1 MKKRDTR
8 IVHEVRFNVS
18 DEIPAMPPIYQS
30 STFAFPRAE
39 KLGET
44 ISGGPDNE
52 IFIYTRGSNP
62 TQRTLEKSI
71 AEVEGAEDGLVTAS
85 GMSAITLIAITF
97 LQAGA
102 HAIVS
107 DVTYGDSHHLFGEI
121 LARFGVETTFTD
133 MTRPENVENAI
144 RDNTRLIFFETPT
157 NPLLRLIDIP
167 AISEIAHRRDIKVA
181 VDNTVMSP
189 YYQQPI
195 ALGADISVHSTS
207 KYINGH
213 SDVVGGVILSNKAD
227 RLAMRFNLFSTG
239 AIPDPHACY
248 LVLRGLK
255 TLHARLHIHQKNVLK
270 IVEYL
275 AAHPKIQKVNHP
287 FLKNHPDHEL
297 ARKQMSGFPMIL
309 SFEMDG
315 DLDAARKMINKLKIF
330 KRAVSLGGVE
340 SLAEHPAT
348 MTHAIMPREHR
359 LAHGIS
365 DTLLRLSIGIEDSD
379 DLIEDLKQALED

>member
-1 MKKRDTR
+1 MKRRNTR
-8 IVHEVRFNVS
+8 IVHEKRFDVS

-39 KLGET
+39 KLGDT

-62 TQRTLEKSI
+62 TQRTLEKTI

-85 GMSAITLIAITF
+85 GMSAITLIAITY
-97 LQAGA
+97 LRAGS

-107 DVTYGDSHHLFGEI
+107 NVTYGDSHHLFGDI
-121 LARFGVETTFTD
+121 LKRFGVETTFVD
-133 MTRPENVENAI
+133 MTNPSNVEKEI
-144 RDNTRLIFFETPT
+144 RKNTKLIFFETPT
-157 NPLLRLIDIP
+157 NPLLRLIDIK
-167 AISEIAHRRDIKVA
+167 AIAGIAHKHEIKVA

-195 ALGADISVHSTS
+195 DLGADISVHSTS

-213 SDVVGGVILSNKAD
+213 SDVVGGVILSNKED

-239 AIPDPHACY
+239 AVPDPHSCY

-255 TLHARLHIHQKNVLK
+255 TLHARLRFHQENVLK
-270 IVEYL
+270 IVDFL
-275 AAHPKIQKVNHP
+275 TGHPKIKLVNHP
-287 FLKNHPDHEL
+287 SLTGHPDHEL
-297 ARKQMSGFPMIL
+297 AKKQMSGYPMIL

-315 DLDAARKMINKLKIF
+315 DLATARTMINKLEIF

-359 LAHGIS
+359 LKHGIS
-365 DTLLRLSIGIEDSD
+365 DTLLRLSIGIEDSA
-379 DLIEDLKQALED
+379 DLIEDLDQALN